1 MNFNLVDRITDI
13 TTSIKFKPLVAQFS
27 LACLALVCVEAV
39 QPKIARAEWLKSLYA
54 GQFAWATYTLNSGNY
69 VLEASTLLNLGDVDI
84 EIYDTAGNRFVKS
97 TKMGGEQIF
106 FSIPQGAEG
115 SFKVKYSMPF
125 CINPAGSCP
134 VNIDIS
140 RR

>member
-1 MNFNLVDRITDI
+1 MNI
-13 TTSIKFKPLVAQFS
+13 TTIKFKPLVTKVS
-27 LACLALVCVEAV
+27 LACLALICVEAV

-54 GQFAWATYTLNSGNY
+54 GQSAWATYNLNAGDY

-84 EIYDTAGNRFVKS
+84 ELYDAADNQFAKGK
-97 TKMGGEQIF
+97 KLGGEQIF
-106 FSIPQGAEG
+106 FNVPQGAEG